1 MDLQDVVNAN
11 QHRFSETEREILA
24 FMLENEEFVA
34 ESTINSLA
42 HKTYTSTSSIIR
54 LTKKLNFSGFAELKY
69 FIKSSLNRSEPFNP
83 RFIESG
89 REDIQ
94 RTYDYL
100 EHMEL
105 SGLLKRI
112 HEARTVYC
120 FGTGYAQR
128 NAVQEFT
135 KSMQVCGKFCQVIP
149 ARNEFESAMNNMTQD
164 DVVIIVSFSGQTE
177 NMREHIKM
185 LALRRHPHDC
195 GDRHWCELHVFTRR
209 VLPAL
214 PDDPH
219 PRSAPS
225 ASPTTPSLRCRYC
238 WTTSCAATLN
248 SLRMSAASPCR
259 TRWMTSSTAGAKS
272 TPDKALLCP
281 PAPSLTPPESDRIH
295 LRSPE
300 RGHPV
305 TAIFALIENTEKM
318 RKYLFWYLM
327 IIPALL
333 LLWIALGAANSQMDF
348 QAALK
353 IPFFTAGI
361 PERMPQPAVGRHPQ
375 IRGRRE
381 RTHRTSLR
389 PVPDHSAGHHR

>member
-120 FGTGYAQR
+120 FGTGYAKR
-128 NAVQEFT
+128 NAVQEFA
-135 KSMQVCGKFCQVIP
+135 KSMQVCGKFCHVIP
-149 ARNEFESAMNNMTQD
+149 AS
-164 DVVIIVSFSGQTE
+164 
-177 NMREHIKM
+177 
-185 LALRRHPHDC
+185 
-195 GDRHWCELHVFTRR
+195 
-209 VLPAL
+209 
-214 PDDPH
+214 
-219 PRSAPS
+219 
-225 ASPTTPSLRCRYC
+225 
-238 WTTSCAATLN
+238 
-248 SLRMSAASPCR
+248 
-259 TRWMTSSTAGAKS
+259 
-272 TPDKALLCP
+272 
-281 PAPSLTPPESDRIH
+281 
-295 LRSPE
+295 
-300 RGHPV
+300 
-305 TAIFALIENTEKM
+305 
-318 RKYLFWYLM
+318 
-327 IIPALL
+327 
-333 LLWIALGAANSQMDF
+333 
-348 QAALK
+348 
-353 IPFFTAGI
+353 
-361 PERMPQPAVGRHPQ
+361 
-375 IRGRRE
+375 
-381 RTHRTSLR
+381 
-389 PVPDHSAGHHR
+389 

>member
-1 MDLQDVVNAN
+1 VDLQDVVNAN

-128 NAVQEFT
+128 NAVQEFA
-135 KSMQVCGKFCQVIP
+135 KSMQVCGKFCHVIP

-185 LALRRHPHDC
+185 LALRRIPMI
-195 GDRHWCELHVFTRR
+195 
-209 VLPAL
+209 A
-214 PDDPH
+214 
-219 PRSAPS
+219 
-225 ASPTTPSLRCRYC
+225 
-238 WTTSCAATLN
+238 
-248 SLRMSAASPCR
+248 
-259 TRWMTSSTAGAKS
+259 
-272 TPDKALLCP
+272 
-281 PAPSLTPPESDRIH
+281 
-295 LRSPE
+295 
-300 RGHPV
+300 V
-305 TAIFALIENTEKM
+305 TAIGVNYMSSHAEYSLHYQTTPTHISTQRKPYYSFVALSGLLDYIVRRYIEHVEH
-318 RKYLFWYLM
+318 
-327 IIPALL
+327 
-333 LLWIALGAANSQMDF
+333 
-348 QAALK
+348 
-353 IPFFTAGI
+353 
-361 PERMPQPAVGRHPQ
+361 E
-375 IRGRRE
+375 RRE
-381 RTHRTSLR
+381 SLQDQ
-389 PVPDHSAGHHR
+389 VEDALNNGGEIDA

>member
-128 NAVQEFT
+128 NAVQEFA
-135 KSMQVCGKFCQVIP
+135 KSMQVCGKFCHVIP

-185 LALRRHPHDC
+185 LALRRIPMI
-195 GDRHWCELHVFTRR
+195 
-209 VLPAL
+209 A
-214 PDDPH
+214 
-219 PRSAPS
+219 
-225 ASPTTPSLRCRYC
+225 
-238 WTTSCAATLN
+238 
-248 SLRMSAASPCR
+248 
-259 TRWMTSSTAGAKS
+259 
-272 TPDKALLCP
+272 
-281 PAPSLTPPESDRIH
+281 
-295 LRSPE
+295 
-300 RGHPV
+300 V
-305 TAIFALIENTEKM
+305 TAIGVNYMSSHAEYSLHYQTTPTHISTQRKPYYSFVALSVLLDYIVRRYIEFVEH
-318 RKYLFWYLM
+318 
-327 IIPALL
+327 
-333 LLWIALGAANSQMDF
+333 
-348 QAALK
+348 
-353 IPFFTAGI
+353 
-361 PERMPQPAVGRHPQ
+361 E
-375 IRGRRE
+375 RRE
-381 RTHRTSLR
+381 SLQDQ
-389 PVPDHSAGHHR
+389 VEDALNSGDEIDA

>member
-185 LALRRHPHDC
+185 LALRRIPMI
-195 GDRHWCELHVFTRR
+195 
-209 VLPAL
+209 A
-214 PDDPH
+214 
-219 PRSAPS
+219 
-225 ASPTTPSLRCRYC
+225 
-238 WTTSCAATLN
+238 
-248 SLRMSAASPCR
+248 
-259 TRWMTSSTAGAKS
+259 
-272 TPDKALLCP
+272 
-281 PAPSLTPPESDRIH
+281 
-295 LRSPE
+295 
-300 RGHPV
+300 V
-305 TAIFALIENTEKM
+305 TAIGVNYMSSHAEYSLHYQTTPTQISTQRKPYYSFVALSVLLDYIVRRYIEFVENE
-318 RKYLFWYLM
+318 
-327 IIPALL
+327 
-333 LLWIALGAANSQMDF
+333 
-348 QAALK
+348 
-353 IPFFTAGI
+353 
-361 PERMPQPAVGRHPQ
+361 
-375 IRGRRE
+375 RRE
-381 RTHRTSLR
+381 SLQDQVEDALNNGDVFGVLRGITVPACPFTHS
-389 PVPDHSAGHHR
+389 S

>member
-128 NAVQEFT
+128 NAVQEFA
-135 KSMQVCGKFCQVIP
+135 KSMQVCGKFCHVIP

-185 LALRRHPHDC
+185 LALRRIPMI
-195 GDRHWCELHVFTRR
+195 
-209 VLPAL
+209 A
-214 PDDPH
+214 
-219 PRSAPS
+219 
-225 ASPTTPSLRCRYC
+225 
-238 WTTSCAATLN
+238 
-248 SLRMSAASPCR
+248 
-259 TRWMTSSTAGAKS
+259 
-272 TPDKALLCP
+272 
-281 PAPSLTPPESDRIH
+281 
-295 LRSPE
+295 
-300 RGHPV
+300 V
-305 TAIFALIENTEKM
+305 TAIGVNYMSSHAEYSLHYQTTPTHISTQRKPYYSFVALSVLLDYIVRRYIEHVEHERRESLQDQVEDALNNGGEIDAGQGIY
-318 RKYLFWYLM
+318 RARLPLHS
-327 IIPALL
+327 LL
-333 LLWIALGAANSQMDF
+333 LN
-348 QAALK
+348 
-353 IPFFTAGI
+353 PT
-361 PERMPQPAVGRHPQ
+361 E
-375 IRGRRE
+375 
-381 RTHRTSLR
+381 
-389 PVPDHSAGHHR
+389 SA

>member
-185 LALRRHPHDC
+185 LALRRIPMI
-195 GDRHWCELHVFTRR
+195 
-209 VLPAL
+209 A
-214 PDDPH
+214 
-219 PRSAPS
+219 
-225 ASPTTPSLRCRYC
+225 
-238 WTTSCAATLN
+238 
-248 SLRMSAASPCR
+248 
-259 TRWMTSSTAGAKS
+259 
-272 TPDKALLCP
+272 
-281 PAPSLTPPESDRIH
+281 
-295 LRSPE
+295 
-300 RGHPV
+300 V
-305 TAIFALIENTEKM
+305 TAIGVNYMSSHAEYSLHYQATPTHISTQRKPYHSFVALWVVLDYVVRRYIEYSE
-318 RKYLFWYLM
+318 
-327 IIPALL
+327 
-333 LLWIALGAANSQMDF
+333 
-348 QAALK
+348 
-353 IPFFTAGI
+353 TA
-361 PERMPQPAVGRHPQ
+361 
-375 IRGRRE
+375 RRE
-381 RTHRTSLR
+381 SLTQQAEDVLDGGSGAT
-389 PVPDHSAGHHR
+389 P

>member
-128 NAVQEFT
+128 NAVQEFA
-135 KSMQVCGKFCQVIP
+135 KSMQVCGKFCHVIP

-185 LALRRHPHDC
+185 LALRRIPMI
-195 GDRHWCELHVFTRR
+195 
-209 VLPAL
+209 A
-214 PDDPH
+214 
-219 PRSAPS
+219 
-225 ASPTTPSLRCRYC
+225 
-238 WTTSCAATLN
+238 
-248 SLRMSAASPCR
+248 
-259 TRWMTSSTAGAKS
+259 
-272 TPDKALLCP
+272 
-281 PAPSLTPPESDRIH
+281 
-295 LRSPE
+295 
-300 RGHPV
+300 V
-305 TAIFALIENTEKM
+305 TAIGVNYMSSHAEYSLHYQTTPTHISTQRKPYYSFVALSVLLDYIVRRYIEFVENERRESLQDQVDDALNAGDETDACQG
-318 RKYLFWYLM
+318 
-327 IIPALL
+327 ITVPACAHLL
-333 LLWIALGAANSQMDF
+333 L
-348 QAALK
+348 
-353 IPFFTAGI
+353 
-361 PERMPQPAVGRHPQ
+361 H
-375 IRGRRE
+375 
-381 RTHRTSLR
+381 SLLLN
-389 PVPDHSAGHHR
+389 PTESA

>member
-1 MDLQDVVNAN
+1 
-11 QHRFSETEREILA
+11 
-24 FMLENEEFVA
+24 MLENEEFVA

-135 KSMQVCGKFCQVIP
+135 KSMQVCGKFCHVIP

-185 LALRRHPHDC
+185 LALRRIPMIAVTAIGVNYMSSHASTPC
-195 GDRHWCELHVFTRR
+195 TTRR
-209 VLPAL
+209 P
-214 PDDPH
+214 P

-238 WTTSCAATLN
+238 WTTSCAAILNTLN
-248 SLRMSAASPCR
+248 MSAASPCR
-259 TRWMTSSTAGAKS
+259 TRWMTLSTMGAKS
-272 TPDKALLCP
+272 TPDKAILCP
-281 PAPSLTPPESDRIH
+281 PAPSLTPPESDRIR
-295 LRSPE
+295 LRSSE
-300 RGHPV
+300 RD
-305 TAIFALIENTEKM
+305 TL
-318 RKYLFWYLM
+318 
-327 IIPALL
+327 
-333 LLWIALGAANSQMDF
+333 
-348 QAALK
+348 
-353 IPFFTAGI
+353 
-361 PERMPQPAVGRHPQ
+361 
-375 IRGRRE
+375 
-381 RTHRTSLR
+381 
-389 PVPDHSAGHHR
+389 